1 MVDGEI
7 SWREELEEYLR
18 LTEEYP
24 VAVARLEEALN
35 AVMESGGSD
44 EAKLAYE
51 KAAEAEH
58 RIAAHLYE
66 LRRRLKDI
74 LGP

>member
-1 MVDGEI
+1 MVDEEI
-7 SWREELEEYLR
+7 SWREEFEEYLR

-58 RIAAHLYE
+58 RIAARLYE